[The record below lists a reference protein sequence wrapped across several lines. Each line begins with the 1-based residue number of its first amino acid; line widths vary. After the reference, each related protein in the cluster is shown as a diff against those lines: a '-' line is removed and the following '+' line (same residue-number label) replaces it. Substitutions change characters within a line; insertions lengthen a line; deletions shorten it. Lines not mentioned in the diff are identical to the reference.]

1 MPLLTEPI
9 REHYSKSQIFLGG
22 LEWLTLST
30 TEFGH
35 YTYLVINGKK
45 VLCIIPARGGSK
57 GVSRK
62 NLRDLNGRPLLGWP
76 IRAAKQSKYIDE
88 IICSTEDSEIAELA
102 RDLGARTPFRRP
114 SELAS
119 DEAATADVLLH
130 ALENLEQ
137 NNEFFDYILLLE
149 PTSPLTEVSDID
161 HAIEVLETESVEFD
175 SLVTVCESISGHPN
189 FTFEFVNS
197 SRLLKSINQKEW
209 KLYRRQE
216 INPLYFVEGTLYLSK
231 VSTFKT
237 HKLFIQPKTFGMEIP
252 RWKSFE
258 IDDELDFLLINAIMR
273 DAADR
278 FPREN

>member
-1 MPLLTEPI
+1 M
-9 REHYSKSQIFLGG
+9 
-22 LEWLTLST
+22 
-30 TEFGH
+30 
-35 YTYLVINGKK
+35 INGKRI
-45 VLCIIPARGGSK
+45 LCVIPARGGSK

-76 IRAAKQSKYIDE
+76 IRAAKDSKYIDE

-102 RDLGARTPFRRP
+102 RDLGVRTPFQRP

-130 ALENLEQ
+130 AIDSLERTNQ
-137 NNEFFDYILLLE
+137 IFDYLLLLE
-149 PTSPLTEVSDID
+149 PTSPLTEASDID
-161 HAIEVLETESVEFD
+161 QAIEVLDAESANFD

-197 SRLLKSINQKEW
+197 SKLLKSINQKDW

-216 INPLYFVEGTLYLSK
+216 INPLFFVEGTLYLSK
-231 VSTFKT
+231 ISTFKT

-258 IDDELDFLLINAIMR
+258 IDDELDFLLIAAIMS
-273 DAADR
+273 DAPDR
-278 FPREN
+278 FPKEN